1 LKNLFNPATK
11 TGGEGLN
18 EGLIQGEN
26 LEQSDP
32 HTVKAIV
39 DELDDLM
46 NTNNS
51 IDAANTGYM

>member
-1 LKNLFNPATK
+1 LKNFFTPATK
-11 TGGEGLN
+11 TGEGLN

-26 LEQSDP
+26 LEQTDP